1 MFTLERCLMSDTC
14 RLQQGGGRLGLPLLL
29 ASHVGEDVQ
38 GVSSILLIDE
48 FSFIFRAVLALM
60 TFPSGFNLSLG
71 FCL

>member
-1 MFTLERCLMSDTC
+1 MSDTC

-48 FSFIFRAVLALM
+48 FSFIF
-60 TFPSGFNLSLG
+60 TN
-71 FCL
+71 